1 MKKTLIALMALAGVA
16 SAESVSLETQ
26 IVKGKETYALFSDW
40 QEIYNAWNTDTNP
53 TKEGVQHDTSVIEA
67 VGSTSGTALTFYV
80 SVSDL
85 LGGNQLIAGQK
96 YELDTFSWVGSDSGY
111 YTGGDRKVTITNL
124 TSTSSVSVAMPG
136 VSTKTVTVTTP
147 STTPLTFVAGDLLKI
162 TFTGVADD
170 PETTETN
177 EAANVYIQYIDAV
190 NGNNILGS
198 ASALNASGT
207 GLNYWHVN
215 KNNNGNGLQTGWK
228 NDAPIIQLTA
238 HAIPEPA
245 TATLSLL
252 ALAGLCARRRRA

>member
-1 MKKTLIALMALAGVA
+1 MALAGVA

-26 IVKGKETYALFSDW
+26 IVKGEETYALFSDW
-40 QEIYNAWNTDTNP
+40 QTIYNDWNTDTNP
-53 TKEGVQHDTSVIEA
+53 TQDGVQHDKSVIEDTA
-67 VGSTSGTALTFYV
+67 NKLASTLTFYV

-85 LGGNQLIAGQK
+85 LGGDQLIAGQK
-96 YELDTFSWVGSDSGY
+96 YELDTFSWVGSDNGW
-111 YTGGDRKVTITNL
+111 YTGGDRTVTITNL

-136 VSTKTVTVTTP
+136 VTTKTTTVTTP
-147 STTPLTFVAGDLLKI
+147 STTPLTFVAGDLLQI

-170 PETTETN
+170 PATQTN
-177 EAANVYIQYIDAV
+177 EAANVSIQYIDAQ

-207 GLNYWHVN
+207 GLNYWHVD
-215 KNNNGNGLQTGWK
+215 KNNNGNAWQKGWK
-228 NDAPIIQLTA
+228 NDSPIIQLTA